1 MVKALH
7 SKMLLVDVLAEQEIQ
22 REHKKKRELL
32 DKQIDRQWEEME
44 RQKMVEYDERFR
56 EKLEKE
62 YKKRMKNAE
71 NIQTQLDDFK
81 MDFIKRMKEDELEG
95 ELIKKQVEE
104 ELEREKQ
111 KELERRK
118 RAAKQ
123 REDFKKAN
131 EALLMI
137 QAEMALKEKEEEMRI
152 QEYGKKKDALEHL
165 KREKETSRFTKKQE
179 VRQALI
185 DRQIQELMKIRD

>member
-7 SKMLLVDVLAEQEIQ
+7 SKMLLVDVLAEQDIQ

-32 DKQIDRQWEEME
+32 DTQIGRQWEEME

-62 YKKRMKNAE
+62 YRKRMKNAE
-71 NIQTQLDDFK
+71 NIDTQLEDFK
-81 MDFIKRMKEDELEG
+81 MSFIKRLKEDELEG

-104 ELEREKQ
+104 ELTREKL

-118 RAAKQ
+118 KAGKQ
-123 REDFKKAN
+123 KEDFKSAN
-131 EALLMI
+131 E
-137 QAEMALKEKEEEMRI
+137 
-152 QEYGKKKDALEHL
+152 
-165 KREKETSRFTKKQE
+165 
-179 VRQALI
+179 
-185 DRQIQELMKIRD
+185 

>member
-1 MVKALH
+1 MVKSLH

-32 DKQIDRQWEEME
+32 DTQIGKQWEEME

-62 YKKRMKNAE
+62 YRKRMKNAE
-71 NIQTQLDDFK
+71 NISTQLEDFK
-81 MDFIKRMKEDELEG
+81 MSFIKRMKEDELEG

-104 ELEREKQ
+104 DLGREKL

-118 RAAKQ
+118 KASNRND
-123 REDFKKAN
+123 EFKVAN
-131 EALLMI
+131 E
-137 QAEMALKEKEEEMRI
+137 
-152 QEYGKKKDALEHL
+152 
-165 KREKETSRFTKKQE
+165 
-179 VRQALI
+179 
-185 DRQIQELMKIRD
+185 

>member
-1 MVKALH
+1 MVKSLH

-32 DKQIDRQWEEME
+32 DTQIGKQWEEME

-62 YKKRMKNAE
+62 YRKRMKNAE
-71 NIQTQLDDFK
+71 NISTQLEDFK
-81 MDFIKRMKEDELEG
+81 MSFIKRMKEDELEG

-104 ELEREKQ
+104 DLGREKL

-118 RAAKQ
+118 KASNRN
-123 REDFKKAN
+123 EEFKVAN
-131 EALLMI
+131 E
-137 QAEMALKEKEEEMRI
+137 
-152 QEYGKKKDALEHL
+152 
-165 KREKETSRFTKKQE
+165 
-179 VRQALI
+179 
-185 DRQIQELMKIRD
+185 

>member
-7 SKMLLVDVLAEQEIQ
+7 SKMLLVDVLAEQDIQ

-32 DKQIDRQWEEME
+32 DTQIGKQWEEME

-62 YKKRMKNAE
+62 YRKRMKNAD
-71 NIQTQLDDFK
+71 NISTQLEDFK
-81 MDFIKRMKEDELEG
+81 MSFIKRLKEDELEG

-104 ELEREKQ
+104 ELTREKL

-118 RAAKQ
+118 KAGKQ
-123 REDFKKAN
+123 KEDFKSAN
-131 EALLMI
+131 E
-137 QAEMALKEKEEEMRI
+137 
-152 QEYGKKKDALEHL
+152 
-165 KREKETSRFTKKQE
+165 
-179 VRQALI
+179 
-185 DRQIQELMKIRD
+185 